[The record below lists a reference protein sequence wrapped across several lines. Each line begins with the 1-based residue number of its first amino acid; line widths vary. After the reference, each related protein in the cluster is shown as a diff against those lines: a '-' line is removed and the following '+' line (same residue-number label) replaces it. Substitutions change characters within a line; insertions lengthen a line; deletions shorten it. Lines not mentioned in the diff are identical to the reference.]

1 MKPKTQKI
9 LIIAAAVLAVAFIL
23 WLVFRKGTKKLIDK
37 LGLSSDLKLLME
49 QKVAEVENYA
59 ASHPNGSND
68 WSKEGIEAKAAER
81 GVSYTQM
88 VLIEAAY
95 ALYFSDQAITY
106 AQYTAIEQ
114 RIKSL

>member
-1 MKPKTQKI
+1 MKPKTKRI
-9 LIIAAAVLAVAFIL
+9 LIIAAIVLAVAFVL
-23 WLVFRKGTKKLIDK
+23 WMVFRKGTKKLIDQ
-37 LGLSSDLKLLME
+37 LGLSADLKLLME
-49 QKVAEVENYA
+49 QKVAEVEAYA

-68 WSKEGIEAKAAER
+68 WSKEGIKAKAAER

-95 ALYFSDQAITY
+95 SLYDTQVITY
-106 AQYTAIEQ
+106 SQYDEIEQ